1 MKPLFHLNKY
11 LIKYKWFLIFGF
23 CFIVLSN
30 LFKVYMPAI
39 VDQAADEISIIY
51 EKNISSTQNDLW
63 DTGLNL
69 ALLYLVYAFVNGFF
83 LFLTRQTIIVMS
95 RKIEYD
101 LKNEI
106 FNHYQ
111 SLSTSFFK
119 KNNTGD
125 LMNRISEDVSKVRMY
140 LGPAIMYSLNVFV
153 LFVMVITF
161 MFNKNAEL
169 TIYVLAPLPI
179 LSFIIYKISS
189 VINLKSEITQRQ
201 QSRLSTFVQEAFSG
215 IRVLKAYNR
224 ENYFQNEFNQE
235 TENYKRA
242 ALGLAFVNSFF
253 LPAIVLLIGLS
264 TVLTIY
270 IGGIKTINQ
279 EIDYGDILQFVFY
292 INFLTWPFAS
302 IGWVTSLIQ
311 RAAASQKRINEF
323 LDQNEKI
330 HVQKDAKKI
339 AAINSISFKKISFTY
354 EHTNIQALKNISFSL
369 NKGQTLGIIGKTG
382 SGKSTIASLLSRLY
396 DPSEGIV
403 RINDSNL
410 NELDLENIRSKIG
423 YVPQDVFLF
432 SDSIKNNILF
442 GINNHLNDNQKV
454 IQAAVDA
461 HIHND
466 IMEFPNQYDT
476 LVGERGV
483 TLSGGQKQRISIA
496 RALIREPEI
505 LILDDCLSAVD
516 TSTENTILKNLKP
529 LLKKSI
535 SIIIGHRI
543 SSVSL
548 SDYIL
553 VFENGEIIEQ
563 GNHQQLLENKNHYYE
578 IHKKQLIDKND

>member
-1 MKPLFHLNKY
+1 
-11 LIKYKWFLIFGF
+11 
-23 CFIVLSN
+23 
-30 LFKVYMPAI
+30 MPAV
-39 VDQAADEISIIY
+39 VDQAADQISALYNKDISIENELWNTGFELASIY
-51 EKNISSTQNDLW
+51 LIY
-63 DTGLNL
+63 
-69 ALLYLVYAFVNGFF
+69 ALVNGFF

-95 RKIEYD
+95 RKIEFD

-111 SLSTSFFK
+111 SLSISFFK

-140 LGPAIMYSLNVFV
+140 LGPAIMYSLNLFT

-169 TIYVLAPLPI
+169 TIYVLTPLPI

-189 VINLKSEITQRQ
+189 IINNKSEITQQQ
-201 QSRLSTFVQEAFSG
+201 QSKLSTFVQEAFSG

-224 ENYFQNEFNQE
+224 EQYFQKEFSSE
-235 TENYKRA
+235 TENYKKA
-242 ALGLAFVNSFF
+242 ALNLALVNSFF
-253 LPAIVLLIGLS
+253 MPAIVLLIGLS

-270 IGGIKTINQ
+270 IGGIKTIEQ

-292 INFLTWPFAS
+292 INLLTWPFAS

-330 HVQKDAKKI
+330 NVIHDSKKI
-339 AAINSISFKKISFTY
+339 SQIHSISFENVSFTY
-354 EHTNIQALKNISFSL
+354 EQTNIEALKNVSFKLST
-369 NKGQTLGIIGKTG
+369 GQTLGIIGKTG
-382 SGKSTIASLLSRLY
+382 SGKSTVASLLSRLY
-396 DPSEGIV
+396 DPNIGNLYINGI
-403 RINDSNL
+403 NL
-410 NELDLENIRSKIG
+410 SKLNLENIRSKIG

-432 SDSIKNNILF
+432 SDTIKNNILF
-442 GINNHLNDNQKV
+442 GIHSDAVENDRIIK
-454 IQAAVDA
+454 AAIDA
-461 HIHND
+461 HIHED
-466 IMEFPNQYDT
+466 IIQFPNGYDT
-476 LVGERGV
+476 VVGERGV

-496 RALIREPEI
+496 RALIRNPEL

-516 TSTENTILKNLKP
+516 TSTENRIQNNLKP

-535 SIIIGHRI
+535 SIVIGHRI
-543 SSVSL
+543 SSVS
-548 SDYIL
+548 SCDSII
-553 VFENGEIIEQ
+553 VFENGEIAEQ
-563 GNHQQLLENKNHYYE
+563 GDHRQLLKNKKIYYE
-578 IHKKQLIDKND
+578 IYQKQLIEKNN

>member
-1 MKPLFHLNKY
+1 
-11 LIKYKWFLIFGF
+11 
-23 CFIVLSN
+23 
-30 LFKVYMPAI
+30 MPAV
-39 VDQAADEISIIY
+39 VDQAADQISALYNKDISIENELWNTGFELASIY
-51 EKNISSTQNDLW
+51 LIY
-63 DTGLNL
+63 
-69 ALLYLVYAFVNGFF
+69 ALVNGFF

-95 RKIEYD
+95 RKIEFD

-111 SLSTSFFK
+111 SLSISFFK

-140 LGPAIMYSLNVFV
+140 LGPAIMYSLNLFT

-169 TIYVLAPLPI
+169 TIYVLTPLPI

-189 VINLKSEITQRQ
+189 IINNKSEITQRQ
-201 QSRLSTFVQEAFSG
+201 QSKLSTFVQEAFSG

-224 ENYFQNEFNQE
+224 ERYFQKEFSSE
-235 TENYKRA
+235 TENYKKA
-242 ALGLAFVNSFF
+242 ALNLALVNSFF
-253 LPAIVLLIGLS
+253 MPAIVLLIGLS

-270 IGGIKTINQ
+270 IGGIKTIEQ

-292 INFLTWPFAS
+292 INLLTWPFAS

-330 HVQKDAKKI
+330 NVIHDSKKI
-339 AAINSISFKKISFTY
+339 SQIHSISFENVSFTY
-354 EHTNIQALKNISFSL
+354 EQTNIEALKNVSFKLST
-369 NKGQTLGIIGKTG
+369 GQTLGIIGKTG
-382 SGKSTIASLLSRLY
+382 SGKSTVASLLSRLY
-396 DPSEGIV
+396 DPNIGNLYINGI
-403 RINDSNL
+403 NL
-410 NELDLENIRSKIG
+410 SKLNLENIRSKIG

-432 SDSIKNNILF
+432 SDTIKNNILF
-442 GINNHLNDNQKV
+442 GIHSDTVENERIIK
-454 IQAAVDA
+454 AAIDA
-461 HIHND
+461 HIHED
-466 IMEFPNQYDT
+466 IIQFPNGYET
-476 LVGERGV
+476 VVGERGV

-496 RALIREPEI
+496 RALIRNPEL

-516 TSTENTILKNLKP
+516 TSTENRIQNNLKP

-535 SIIIGHRI
+535 SIVIGHRI
-543 SSVSL
+543 SSVS
-548 SDYIL
+548 SCDCII
-553 VFENGEIIEQ
+553 VFENGEIAEQ
-563 GNHQQLLENKNHYYE
+563 GDHRQLLKNKKIYYE
-578 IHKKQLIDKND
+578 IYQKQLIEKNN

>member
-11 LIKYKWFLIFGF
+11 LIQYKWHLIFGF
-23 CFIVLSN
+23 CFLVLSN
-30 LFKVYMPAI
+30 LFKVYMPAV
-39 VDQAADEISIIY
+39 VDQAADQISALYNKDISIENELWNTGFELASIY
-51 EKNISSTQNDLW
+51 LIY
-63 DTGLNL
+63 
-69 ALLYLVYAFVNGFF
+69 ALVNGFF

-95 RKIEYD
+95 RKIEFD

-111 SLSTSFFK
+111 SLSISFFK

-140 LGPAIMYSLNVFV
+140 LGPAIMYSLNLFT

-169 TIYVLAPLPI
+169 TIYVLTPLPI

-189 VINLKSEITQRQ
+189 VINNKSEITQRQ
-201 QSRLSTFVQEAFSG
+201 QSKLSTFVQEAFSG

-224 ENYFQNEFNQE
+224 EQYFQKEFSSE
-235 TENYKRA
+235 TENYKKA
-242 ALGLAFVNSFF
+242 ALNLALVNSFF
-253 LPAIVLLIGLS
+253 MPAIVLLIGLS

-270 IGGIKTINQ
+270 IGGIKTIEQ

-292 INFLTWPFAS
+292 INLLTWPFAS

-330 HVQKDAKKI
+330 NVIHDSKKI
-339 AAINSISFKKISFTY
+339 SQIHSISFENVSFTY
-354 EHTNIQALKNISFSL
+354 EQTNIEALKNVSFKLST
-369 NKGQTLGIIGKTG
+369 GQTLGIIGKTG
-382 SGKSTIASLLSRLY
+382 SGKSTVASLLSRLY
-396 DPSEGIV
+396 DPNNGNLYINGI
-403 RINDSNL
+403 NL
-410 NELDLENIRSKIG
+410 SKLNLENIRSKIG

-432 SDSIKNNILF
+432 SDTIKNNILF
-442 GINNHLNDNQKV
+442 GIHSDAVENDRIIK
-454 IQAAVDA
+454 AAIDA
-461 HIHND
+461 HIHED
-466 IMEFPNQYDT
+466 IIQFPNGYDT
-476 LVGERGV
+476 VVGERGV

-496 RALIREPEI
+496 RALIRNPEL

-516 TSTENTILKNLKP
+516 TSTENRIQNNLKP

-535 SIIIGHRI
+535 SIVIGHRI
-543 SSVSL
+543 SSVS
-548 SDYIL
+548 SCDCII
-553 VFENGEIIEQ
+553 VFENGEIVEQ
-563 GNHQQLLENKNHYYE
+563 GDHRQLLKNKKIYYE
-578 IHKKQLIDKND
+578 IYQKQLIEKNN

>member
-1 MKPLFHLNKY
+1 
-11 LIKYKWFLIFGF
+11 
-23 CFIVLSN
+23 
-30 LFKVYMPAI
+30 MPAV
-39 VDQAADEISIIY
+39 VDQAADQISALYNKDISIENELWNTGFELASIY
-51 EKNISSTQNDLW
+51 LIY
-63 DTGLNL
+63 
-69 ALLYLVYAFVNGFF
+69 ALVNGFF

-95 RKIEYD
+95 RKIEFD

-111 SLSTSFFK
+111 SLSISFFK

-140 LGPAIMYSLNVFV
+140 LGPAIMYSLNLFT

-169 TIYVLAPLPI
+169 TIYVLTPLPI

-189 VINLKSEITQRQ
+189 IINNKSEITQRQ
-201 QSRLSTFVQEAFSG
+201 QSKLSTFVQEAFSG

-224 ENYFQNEFNQE
+224 ERYFQKEFSSE
-235 TENYKRA
+235 TENYKKA
-242 ALGLAFVNSFF
+242 ALNLALVNSFF
-253 LPAIVLLIGLS
+253 MPAIVLLIGLS

-270 IGGIKTINQ
+270 IGGIKTIEQ

-292 INFLTWPFAS
+292 INLLTWPFAS

-330 HVQKDAKKI
+330 NVIHDSKKI
-339 AAINSISFKKISFTY
+339 SQIHSISFENVSFTY
-354 EHTNIQALKNISFSL
+354 EQTNIEALKNVSFKLST
-369 NKGQTLGIIGKTG
+369 GQTLGIIGKTG
-382 SGKSTIASLLSRLY
+382 SGKSTVASLLSRLY
-396 DPSEGIV
+396 DPNIGNLY
-403 RINDSNL
+403 INSINL
-410 NELDLENIRSKIG
+410 SKLNLENIRSKIG

-432 SDSIKNNILF
+432 SDTIKNNILF
-442 GINNHLNDNQKV
+442 GIHSDTVENERIIK
-454 IQAAVDA
+454 AAIDA
-461 HIHND
+461 HIHED
-466 IMEFPNQYDT
+466 IIQFPNGYET
-476 LVGERGV
+476 VVGERGV

-496 RALIREPEI
+496 RALIRNPEL

-516 TSTENTILKNLKP
+516 TSTENRIQNNLKP

-535 SIIIGHRI
+535 SIVIGHRI
-543 SSVSL
+543 SSVS
-548 SDYIL
+548 SCDCII
-553 VFENGEIIEQ
+553 VFENGEIAEQ
-563 GNHQQLLENKNHYYE
+563 GDHRQLLKNKKIYYE
-578 IHKKQLIDKND
+578 IYQKQLIEKNN

>member
-1 MKPLFHLNKY
+1 
-11 LIKYKWFLIFGF
+11 
-23 CFIVLSN
+23 
-30 LFKVYMPAI
+30 MPAV
-39 VDQAADEISIIY
+39 VDQAADQISALYNKDISIENELWNTGFELASIY
-51 EKNISSTQNDLW
+51 LIY
-63 DTGLNL
+63 
-69 ALLYLVYAFVNGFF
+69 ALVNGFF

-95 RKIEYD
+95 RKIEFD

-111 SLSTSFFK
+111 SLSISFFK

-140 LGPAIMYSLNVFV
+140 LGPAIMYSLNLFT

-169 TIYVLAPLPI
+169 TIYVLTPLPI

-189 VINLKSEITQRQ
+189 IINNKSEITQRQ
-201 QSRLSTFVQEAFSG
+201 QSKLSTFVQEAFSG

-224 ENYFQNEFNQE
+224 ERYFQKEFSSE
-235 TENYKRA
+235 TENYKKA
-242 ALGLAFVNSFF
+242 ALNLALVNSFF
-253 LPAIVLLIGLS
+253 MPAIVLLIGLS

-270 IGGIKTINQ
+270 IGGIKTIEQ

-292 INFLTWPFAS
+292 INLLTWPFAS

-330 HVQKDAKKI
+330 NVIHDSKKI
-339 AAINSISFKKISFTY
+339 SQIHSISFENVSFTY
-354 EHTNIQALKNISFSL
+354 EQTNIEALKNVSFKLST
-369 NKGQTLGIIGKTG
+369 GQTLGIIGKTG
-382 SGKSTIASLLSRLY
+382 SGKSTVASLLTRLY
-396 DPSEGIV
+396 DPNNGNLYINGI
-403 RINDSNL
+403 NL
-410 NELDLENIRSKIG
+410 SKLNLENIRSKIG

-432 SDSIKNNILF
+432 SDTIKNNILF
-442 GINNHLNDNQKV
+442 GIHSDAVENERIIK
-454 IQAAVDA
+454 AAIDA
-461 HIHND
+461 HIHED
-466 IMEFPNQYDT
+466 IIQFPNGYET
-476 LVGERGV
+476 VVGERGV

-496 RALIREPEI
+496 RALIRNPEL

-516 TSTENTILKNLKP
+516 TSTENRIQNNLKP

-535 SIIIGHRI
+535 SIVIGHRI
-543 SSVSL
+543 SSVS
-548 SDYIL
+548 SCDCII
-553 VFENGEIIEQ
+553 VFENGEIAEQ
-563 GNHQQLLENKNHYYE
+563 GDHRQLLKNKKIYYE
-578 IHKKQLIDKND
+578 IYQKQLIEKNN

>member
-1 MKPLFHLNKY
+1 MKHLFHLNKY
-11 LIKYKWFLIFGF
+11 LIQYKWYLIFGF
-23 CFIVLSN
+23 CFLVLSN
-30 LFKVYMPAI
+30 LFKVYMPAV
-39 VDQAADEISIIY
+39 VDQAADQISALYNKDISIENELWNTGFELASIY
-51 EKNISSTQNDLW
+51 LIY
-63 DTGLNL
+63 
-69 ALLYLVYAFVNGFF
+69 ALVNGFF

-95 RKIEYD
+95 RKIEFD

-111 SLSTSFFK
+111 SLSISFFK

-140 LGPAIMYSLNVFV
+140 LGPAIMYSLNLFT

-169 TIYVLAPLPI
+169 TIYVLTPLPI

-189 VINLKSEITQRQ
+189 IINNKSEITQRQ
-201 QSRLSTFVQEAFSG
+201 QSKLSTFVQEAFSG

-224 ENYFQNEFNQE
+224 ERYFQKEFSSE
-235 TENYKRA
+235 TENYKKA
-242 ALGLAFVNSFF
+242 ALNLALVNSFF
-253 LPAIVLLIGLS
+253 MPAIVLLIGLS

-270 IGGIKTINQ
+270 IGGIKTIEQ

-292 INFLTWPFAS
+292 INLLTWPFAS

-330 HVQKDAKKI
+330 NVIHDSKKI
-339 AAINSISFKKISFTY
+339 SQIHSISFENVSFTY
-354 EHTNIQALKNISFSL
+354 EQTNIEALKNVSFKLST
-369 NKGQTLGIIGKTG
+369 GQTLGIIGKTG
-382 SGKSTIASLLSRLY
+382 SGKSTVASLLSRLY
-396 DPSEGIV
+396 DPNIGNLY
-403 RINDSNL
+403 INSINL
-410 NELDLENIRSKIG
+410 SKLNLENIRSKIG

-432 SDSIKNNILF
+432 SDTIKNNILF
-442 GINNHLNDNQKV
+442 GIHSDTVENERIIK
-454 IQAAVDA
+454 AAIDA
-461 HIHND
+461 HIHED
-466 IMEFPNQYDT
+466 IIQFPNGYET
-476 LVGERGV
+476 VVGERGV

-496 RALIREPEI
+496 RALIRNPEL

-516 TSTENTILKNLKP
+516 TSTENRIQNNLKP

-535 SIIIGHRI
+535 SIVIGHRI
-543 SSVSL
+543 SSVS
-548 SDYIL
+548 SCDCII
-553 VFENGEIIEQ
+553 VFENGEIAEQ
-563 GNHQQLLENKNHYYE
+563 GDHRQLLKNKKIYYE
-578 IHKKQLIDKND
+578 IYQKQLIEKNN